1 MLECFPGDKKR
12 SDGRLLLPLH
22 LAVSVSSS
30 RLEDIHTLF
39 TADPAAIKSNA
50 YDETNKLNPFHLAV
64 MRKNPRMEII
74 EQLQIYFP
82 GFGSSDSDQNT
93 PLHLA
98 ARYADIVIVVMR
110 ELLHMHLK

>member
-1 MLECFPGDKKR
+1 MSSAVGFVLECFPGDTKR

-82 GFGSSDSDQNT
+82 GFGSSDKIVLWWCESLYIST
-93 PLHLA
+93 LLHL
-98 ARYADIVIVVMR
+98 
-110 ELLHMHLK
+110 K